1 MIINITSN
9 KSLLLNWNFF
19 RICLCLHFNCYY
31 LDEGLYYLAQIILL
45 LSGLPAPSSSP
56 SMVAEIFKCRLY
68 FALLSTNNCSVV
80 SFFFF
85 FFSVAMSCP
94 TFCNPID
101 CSTPGFPV
109 LYHLPEFSQNHVH
122 WVSDAIQLSHPLSHP
137 LPPALNIPASG
148 SSPISWLFTSS
159 GQSIEAL
166 ASVLVLPMNIQS

>member
-1 MIINITSN
+1 MLFYNLSM
-9 KSLLLNWNFF
+9 SSFPLLLSWW
-19 RICLCLHFNCYY
+19 R
-31 LDEGLYYLAQIILL
+31 LYYLAQIILL

-56 SMVAEIFKCRLY
+56 STVAEIFI
-68 FALLSTNNCSVV
+68 LSADFILPYSPPTVQWFPFC
-80 SFFFF
+80 
-85 FFSVAMSCP
+85 FSVAMSCP

-122 WVSDAIQLSHPLSHP
+122 RVSDAIQPSHPLSHP
-137 LPPALNIPASG
+137 FPPALNIPASG

-166 ASVLVLPMNIQS
+166 ASVLALPMNIQS